1 MSTPLVPRAP
11 KLRRDVPSLPRF
23 DRLDRRL
30 PYAASTSTTRII
42 ATPSVSTSYVS
53 SAAGPSSARGRRP
66 SHGGQQLP
74 GHSAGN
80 HHVRQPSPIPSSA
93 SSSGD
98 SEHEDDDAHPAR
110 RASGL
115 AQYGT
120 GGADGARWRAARK
133 KGSRS
138 GRAEQAKLVMSGF
151 AAVESSSAP
160 GGESDTFGGGL
171 AEEAWTPAVE
181 RQPEAGTSGRPGWAW
196 AMPDF
201 ARSRRASPAV
211 VPVELPDAATFAQ
224 LLDARGAT
232 EQGSRSLAEQQ
243 SPSSGSISPTVTLDG
258 APPGGATPP
267 GVADPLSQ
275 RGRHTG
281 TAPLG
286 PSLGSQ
292 RLGRPT
298 ALAPLAPVFPLV
310 LGGSP
315 WRWRITRTWTHSAL
329 VVAALGGMSY
339 EIWKE
344 GGQEDRYCV
353 FGARILPSLTHFDS
367 PADFLA
373 FRQKSSSSP

>member
-23 DRLDRRL
+23 DRIDRRL
-30 PYAASTSTTRII
+30 PHAASTSPAGSSRTIT
-42 ATPSVSTSYVS
+42 APSVSTSHPPS

-98 SEHEDDDAHPAR
+98 SEREDDDAYPSR

-138 GRAEQAKLVMSGF
+138 GRAEQAKFAMSGL

-160 GGESDTFGGGL
+160 GGESDAFGGSL
-171 AEEAWTPAVE
+171 TEEAWTPAVE
-181 RQPEAGTSGRPGWAW
+181 RQPEASTSGRPGWSW

-211 VPVELPDAATFAQ
+211 PSVELPDAATFAQ

-232 EQGSRSLAEQQ
+232 DQGGGPLAEQQ

-258 APPGGATPP
+258 ALPAGSTPP
-267 GVADPLSQ
+267 GAVEQLLQ
-275 RGRHTG
+275 RGRHPG
-281 TAPLG
+281 SIPLG
-286 PSLGSQ
+286 PSLSQ
-292 RLGRPT
+292 RSGRLAPI
-298 ALAPLAPVFPLV
+298 APLAPVFPLA
-310 LGGSP
+310 LGGGS
-315 WRWRITRTWTHSAL
+315 WQWQITRTWMHSAL
-329 VVAALGGMSY
+329 VVAALGGASY

-344 GGQEDRYCV
+344 GVQEDRYCV
-353 FGARILPSLTHFDS
+353 FGASVVCP
-367 PADFLA
+367 LA
-373 FRQKSSSSP
+373 RLRLAR